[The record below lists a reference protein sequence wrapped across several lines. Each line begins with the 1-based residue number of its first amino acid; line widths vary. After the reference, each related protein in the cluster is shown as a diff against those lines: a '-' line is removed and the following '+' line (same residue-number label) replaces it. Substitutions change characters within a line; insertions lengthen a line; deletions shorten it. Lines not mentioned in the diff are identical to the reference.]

1 MLRPKGVNLHYEVE
15 LGLVMGKT
23 LRDFDEKDEQGAI
36 DAIESTSP
44 LFPFSTEEHEKQQR
58 LQKPQATFSQST

>member
-1 MLRPKGVNLHYEVE
+1 MLRPRGVNMHYEIE

-36 DAIESTSP
+36 DAIESRF
-44 LFPFSTEEHEKQQR
+44 LH
-58 LQKPQATFSQST
+58 

>member
-1 MLRPKGVNLHYEVE
+1 MHYEIE

-36 DAIESTSP
+36 DAIESVSH
-44 LFPFSTEEHEKQQR
+44 LLHHICLRRSF
-58 LQKPQATFSQST
+58 